1 MLSGHGDD
9 IYNYSGIRMNF
20 SSNIYA
26 HANLTGLEAHLCS
39 HIDLIRSYPEPSPR
53 SLEEM
58 MAEKYGISPD
68 EVLVTSGA
76 TDAIYLI
83 AQTFREKGTFKVLPP
98 TFSEFEDACRLFGYE
113 ETDDASLCWLC
124 NPNNP
129 TGEVFDL
136 SFVQD
141 LATKHDL
148 LVLDQSYE
156 NYTLSPLLTP
166 QEAVQ
171 MGNVLQLHS
180 MTKQYAIPGIR
191 LGYVIASSSL
201 IAALRQQVRPW
212 AVNALAIEA
221 GKWLL
226 IHAQQV
232 IPDLP
237 SYLAETQRLLQRLEV
252 LDGIT
257 TFDTATN
264 FFLCTIH
271 PESAAALKSY
281 LARQHGILIRDASNF
296 RGLTSHHFRIATQS
310 PYENDTLVDAISQYL
325 RRP

>member
-1 MLSGHGDD
+1 
-9 IYNYSGIRMNF
+9 
-20 SSNIYA
+20 
-26 HANLTGLEAHLCS
+26 
-39 HIDLIRSYPEPSPR
+39 
-53 SLEEM
+53 
-58 MAEKYGISPD
+58 
-68 EVLVTSGA
+68 
-76 TDAIYLI
+76 
-83 AQTFREKGTFKVLPP
+83 
-98 TFSEFEDACRLFGYE
+98 
-113 ETDDASLCWLC
+113 
-124 NPNNP
+124 
-129 TGEVFDL
+129 
-136 SFVQD
+136 
-141 LATKHDL
+141 
-148 LVLDQSYE
+148 
-156 NYTLSPLLTP
+156 
-166 QEAVQ
+166 
-171 MGNVLQLHS
+171 

-237 SYLAETQRLLQRLEV
+237 SYLAETQRLLQR
-252 LDGIT
+252 
-257 TFDTATN
+257 N

-310 PYENDTLVDAISQYL
+310 PYENDTLVDVISQYL